1 MSDLISLILPADLI
15 PIIKEYTGE
24 IRIRNG
30 RPMKQFKSND
40 RRYSMLRRIP
50 KIRQL
55 NTATN
60 LEYEK
65 RGAVWFKT
73 SDKSR
78 HIVISVYWDNIY
90 KWQVWEMRILGG
102 SVVSRFL

>member
-30 RPMKQFKSND
+30 RPMKQFKQND
-40 RRYSMLRRIP
+40 RRYAMLQRIP

-55 NTATN
+55 NTATK
-60 LEYEK
+60 LECEK

-73 SDKSR
+73 SDKNR
-78 HIVISVYWDNIY
+78 HVVISVYWDIIY